1 MKPDFSEFSY
11 GYAATEE
18 LIHQHPGSLVAAPA
32 FPSLIEEGQSGGYDV
47 KIPLRG
53 IPIFLQFKL
62 SDYLE
67 RTSAKENRDGVLSVP
82 YYRMHLRATRYSAQH
97 NLLMNL
103 EAKGEAVFY
112 MAPQFHLP
120 EELNMHY
127 LNKNVIE
134 NSIAFSPMDIG
145 PLPTDGPHY
154 VVFRSHMGYGFRC
167 SEDPVEVREVGLK
180 EGLLPAM
187 KERGV
192 ASRALGTKGFRA
204 IAENMLDS
212 LEEARVRLRP
222 HDKYLDLP
230 GIRRIVENRSPVEAV
245 AYMARAIFDSE
256 LIIIK

>member
-11 GYAATEE
+11 GYAVTEE
-18 LIHQHPGSLVAAPA
+18 LIHKHPGSLVAAPA

-47 KIPLRG
+47 NIPLLG
-53 IPIFLQFKL
+53 TPVFLQFKL

-97 NLLMNL
+97 NLLMSL

-120 EELNMHY
+120 EKLNMHY
-127 LNKNVIE
+127 LNKSVIK
-134 NSIAFSPMDIG
+134 NSIAFSPLDIG

-154 VVFRSHMGYGFRC
+154 VVFRSDMGYGFRC
-167 SEDPVEVREVGLK
+167 SEDPIGVREVGLRD
-180 EGLLPAM
+180 GLLPAM

-192 ASRALGTKGFRA
+192 ASRTLGTKGFQA
-204 IAENMLDS
+204 IAENMLNS
-212 LEEARVRLRP
+212 LEEVRVRLRP
-222 HDKYLDLP
+222 HEEYLDLP

-245 AYMARAIFDSE
+245 AYMARTMFDSE